1 MFTCRSPR
9 PELEHGLVVL
19 AALVF
24 LLGACAPSPVAQ
36 PEAPTP
42 TPPAQAATETLP
54 PATQPPTEAPTET
67 AIPEPELGP
76 EEPALSIEQVA
87 GKWAMRFMGGGGGDA
102 GVLTLAEDGTFS
114 MDATGGEHA
123 GMNLGYGTFRFE
135 GDVLLLESEACLNL
149 GPTDIFFTCT
159 GIYQAFVSMAE
170 GNPARL
176 RLVAVDDP
184 FADRK
189 KSLDEKSF
197 KPFSEQ

>member
-1 MFTCRSPR
+1 MFTRRSPR
-9 PELEHGLVVL
+9 SELEHGLVVL

-42 TPPAQAATETLP
+42 TPPAPAATETLP
-54 PATQPPTEAPTET
+54 PATQPPTETPTET

-123 GMNLGYGTFRFE
+123 GMNLGTGTFRFE
-135 GDVLLLESEACLNL
+135 AGDLLLESNACLVP
-149 GPTDIFFTCT
+149 GPTDVFFTCT
-159 GIYQAFVSMAE
+159 GTYQAFVSMAD
-170 GNPARL
+170 GKPGRL
-176 RLVAVDDP
+176 RLIAVDDP
-184 FADRK
+184 FVDRK
-189 KSLDEKSF
+189 KSLDTKSF